1 MANLKDTIVLGN
13 LTVTGKIT
21 GGDIQSS
28 GGTGMGSVTSVTVQG
43 NDGLTGS
50 GTITSSGTITL
61 SHGNTSDAANLTAN
75 GRTYVTGLTFDK
87 FGHVTAY
94 TTGTETV
101 TQVTDT
107 NTTYSLSKSGSTI
120 TLTGSDG
127 STTSVTDDN
136 TNTTYSF
143 VSGYDGFTVT
153 PSGGSPTAVAT
164 ESTKMFRIDTRSSN
178 LAPYATGNYAGYTT
192 VHLKDNS
199 AIGITGED
207 TYSALMQI
215 YPWGDNSGGSAHQL
229 AYGTNGG
236 IYHRY
241 GKTAWSSWNRMATA
255 GDLANYVTLTGT
267 ETISGTKTFTAAN
280 NFTAETKFTHATYAP
295 TWTDIASGIGKSSC
309 FTRGAFMQLITGQ
322 IIFANAA
329 ATDSTRGYNTEAN
342 KLKFQTMTVSEGQPT
357 VTTIATMDS
366 NGLLL
371 NTGNIYFNNTNYA
384 GVGIGAVP
392 TQFVK
397 EYGPSTNTS
406 NYPIWIASSGVSNQT
421 EGAGI
426 LIDGNT
432 IQMWAPKD
440 AHPTFMDSDSGSTE
454 YLTLS
459 STVTTIV
466 TVAKASLPS
475 SRSSTTLYFCT

>member
-241 GKTAWSSWNRMATA
+241 GKTSWSSWKRMAMTS
-255 GDLANYVTLTGT
+255 DLANYVTLDGT
-267 ETISGTKTFTAAN
+267 QTITGTKTFTAAN
-280 NFTAETKFTHATYAP
+280 NFTNESLFTHSTYAP
-295 TWTDIASGIGKSSC
+295 AWKDIASGVGKSSC

-322 IIFANAA
+322 ILLPNATQSDSDTALDTTAN
-329 ATDSTRGYNTEAN
+329 T
-342 KLKFQTMTVSEGQPT
+342 LKFQSMTAGAGGQPVT
-357 VTTIATMDS
+357 TTIATLNSNGDYTSSGYVRGSYFTSDGACGMKLSGGNEMNLSGSGNVMYIGYTTATGANPVYTYVFCNGSSSTSPNGVVRASSFTQTANNYPVVDCSGGDIKHIRKCSASEYNSLTKDS
-366 NGLLL
+366 N
-371 NTGNIYFNNTNYA
+371 
-384 GVGIGAVP
+384 
-392 TQFVK
+392 
-397 EYGPSTNTS
+397 
-406 NYPIWIASSGVSNQT
+406 
-421 EGAGI
+421 
-426 LIDGNT
+426 
-432 IQMWAPKD
+432 
-440 AHPTFMDSDSGSTE
+440 
-454 YLTLS
+454 
-459 STVTTIV
+459 
-466 TVAKASLPS
+466 
-475 SRSSTTLYFCT
+475 TLYLVM